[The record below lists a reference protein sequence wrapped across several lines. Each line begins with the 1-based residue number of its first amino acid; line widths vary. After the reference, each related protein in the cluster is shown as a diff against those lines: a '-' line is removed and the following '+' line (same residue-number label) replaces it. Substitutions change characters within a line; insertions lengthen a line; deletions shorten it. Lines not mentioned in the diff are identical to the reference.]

1 MNKSSCLKKRMSSRS
16 SHVLKPFALWG
27 VVLLNTLV
35 FIIAGCSTDTAKED
49 LSLINGRLEQLENK
63 IAQMEGQLTETKESL
78 TTLSSYVISL
88 EERVNTISQRL
99 QKRAA
104 VPKKTVPQV
113 GTQYHTIVKGD
124 TLYSISNKYG
134 LSVDEIRRLNNL
146 KPDQPI
152 KAGQKLLVAPSGN

>member
-1 MNKSSCLKKRMSSRS
+1 MPSRG
-16 SHVLKPFALWG
+16 SHFLRPAVLWG

-35 FIIAGCSTDTAKED
+35 LISTGCGTDTAKED

-63 IAQMEGQLTETKESL
+63 IAQMEGQFNETKESL

-88 EERVNTISQRL
+88 EERVDTMAQTL
-99 QKRAA
+99 GKLAA
-104 VPKKTVPQV
+104 VPKKTVSQV

-124 TLYSISNKYG
+124 TLYSISKKYG
-134 LSVDEIRRLNNL
+134 LSVDEVRQLNNL

-152 KAGQKLLVAPSGN
+152 KAGQKLLIAPGGN